1 MIEITNLG
9 TAFRI
14 NTNFHNKSGLDVNV
28 SGETVAI
35 KRYGQVILDTTHY
48 SAIKYAGSA
57 ITNADGLVTM
67 ATALVQAV

>member
-1 MIEITNLG
+1 MIEITDLG

-28 SGETVAI
+28 AGETVAI

-57 ITNADGLVTM
+57 ITNADGLATM
-67 ATALVQAV
+67 ASDLVQTA